1 MAKYVFARNGMGNYE
16 TGAGMRE
23 DMLMQAFNIFNH
35 QAGVVLNGD
44 LVVTQRAAG
53 ANMSVD
59 VAAGRCFILNSAYS
73 VNTAN
78 STKYWGL
85 LSDAVTNLSITSNTS
100 GSTRHD
106 LIVAN
111 IDTGASANDYATNV
125 GDIEVV
131 IGTPGAGQPATPSNS
146 LLLAVL
152 EIPTG
157 TTTQIVDA
165 DITDSR
171 VRAHLSLSDSIISNN
186 SFIKVLTAAGVE
198 QNLIGLNSSDA
209 VVINASGGI
218 IRTAAGDS
226 FRFYESGNTNYGQLV
241 HDGTN
246 AKLST
251 NSGGILFDAASGVIR
266 TGAGDT
272 FRAYEGAN
280 TNYAELSHD
289 GTVAQ
294 LSNSSGAVK
303 LEPSANGQVVIIGR
317 HPRDNSAS
325 ATYQNAHIQSGWGF
339 IDGDGA
345 SNGLDKTITLPV
357 AYSSPSFRIKITPCG
372 FKTSS
377 NPTSESDFTLSTST
391 RAIIGTAVP
400 LSSSQFQVSLYW
412 TLSNFSSGTRYGFH
426 WETIGPV

>member
-35 QAGVVLNGD
+35 QAGVVLSGD
-44 LVVTQRAAG
+44 MVVTERAAG

-85 LSDAVTNLSITSNTS
+85 LSDAITNLSITSNTS
-100 GSTRHD
+100 GSTRYD

-131 IGTPGAGQPATPSNS
+131 VGTPGAGQPATPSNS

-171 VRAHLSLSDSIISNN
+171 VRAHLSLSDSIIANN

-218 IRTAAGDS
+218 IRTGAGDS

-251 NSGGILFDAASGVIR
+251 NSGDILFDAASGVIR

-272 FRAYEGAN
+272 FRAYEGGN
-280 TNYAELSHD
+280 TNYAELSHN

-317 HPRDNSAS
+317 HPRNNTGS
-325 ATYQNAHIQSGWGF
+325 ATYQNAHVQSGWGY
-339 IDGDGA
+339 ITGDGG
-345 SNGLDKTITLPV
+345 SSTLTVAVTFPV
-357 AYSSPSFRIKITPCG
+357 AYASGLIRVVASFIGYKDG
-372 FKTSS
+372 S
-377 NPTSESDFTLSTST
+377 NPSSETDVSALSDLVVASAQAATST
-391 RAIIGTAVP
+391 GFTG
-400 LSSSQFQVSLYW
+400 QV
-412 TLSNFSSGTRYGFH
+412 TRFSAALVSGYRYAFS
-426 WETIGPV
+426 WVAIGPV